1 MNDHASRTHAKW
13 SASATARRVH
23 CLGSLT
29 LEALVP
35 EPKESIH
42 AARGTACHTIAEKC
56 LTTGADAIS
65 FLGEIIA
72 TKDHKIEIDEEL
84 ANSAQVYVDYVRS
97 RMAEYKAET
106 GDDAILL
113 VEQAFDL
120 GPLGTPFEAGGTGDA
135 VLYFRLWKLL
145 ENVDLKNGQGYVS
158 AKNNMQLRSYAV
170 GALLANPDRDIDYVQ
185 STIVQPR
192 IIGGEPVREEKL
204 PVADLIDWT
213 ADLLKKMR
221 LAKQAEDEFAA
232 AKDNSVLFDEWAEKW
247 LTPGNCT
254 FCKREGDCPTLRKRA
269 QAVAEVWFDD
279 LDQPRIGNL
288 PGEMSP
294 EKMNATLN
302 MLPMLEDWVK
312 AVRALAHSM
321 AEQGVEFEDHM
332 LVDKIGNRKWADDT
346 APLVTAMQEANVDPF
361 AEPKLLSPAQL
372 EKLLGSK
379 RKALIEPFVV
389 REVTGTNLVSRAKTT
404 RPAAQTTAAKYF
416 QSEA

>member
-1 MNDHASRTHAKW
+1 MNDHASRAHSKW
-13 SASATARRVH
+13 SASATSRRVN

-65 FLGEIIA
+65 FLGDVIA
-72 TKDHKIEIDEEL
+72 TKNHKIEIDEEL
-84 ANSAQVYVDYVRS
+84 AISAQTYVDYVRG

-113 VEQAFDL
+113 VEQQFDL
-120 GPLGTPFEAGGTGDA
+120 GPLGTPFDAGGTGDA

-145 ENVDLKNGQGYVS
+145 EIVDLKNGQGYVS
-158 AKNNMQLRSYAV
+158 EKNNMQLRSYAV
-170 GALLANPDRDIDYVQ
+170 GALLGNQERDVDEVQ

-192 IIGGEPVREEKL
+192 IIGGKPVREEKL

-213 ADLLKKMR
+213 ADLLKKMH
-221 LAKQAEDEFAA
+221 LAKQAEDEFEV
-232 AKDNSVLFDEWAEKW
+232 AKDNSVLFDEWSEKW

-294 EKMNATLN
+294 EKMNDTLN

-321 AEQGVEFEDHM
+321 AEQGVDFVDHQ
-332 LVDKIGNRKWADDT
+332 LVDKIGNRKWVDDT
-346 APLVTAMQEANVDPF
+346 AAMVEAVKAGGVDPF
-361 AEPKLLSPAQL
+361 AEPKLLSPAAL

-389 REVTGTNLVSRAKTT
+389 REITGTNLVSRAKTT
-404 RPAAQTTAAKYF
+404 RPAAKSKAETYF
-416 QSEA
+416 EAQP